1 MRQELTDLRKAMRNR
16 GIDACIIPTTDFHG
30 SEYVNDYFKFRRYVS
45 GFTGSAG
52 TLLVTEG
59 GAYLWTDGRYFI
71 QAAKELAGSGV
82 TLMKMNEPGVPT
94 IEEFLKENMAE
105 GQTLAFD
112 GRVVNDA
119 LGAGYEK
126 IMADKGGRI
135 VYDTDLAGE
144 VWKERPALKG
154 AAIYALPLSVTG
166 KTFEEKLGEIRQIL
180 SEKNADYYLIT
191 KLEETAWL
199 FNMRGDDVENTP
211 VFFSFTLVTPDGVN
225 LYVFKD
231 AIKDTPVPAGVQ
243 VKDYFEIYEDVKE
256 IPAGKSLLTNR
267 NDASY
272 ALINSLDSG
281 VRVID
286 EKSPAEILKAVKN
299 PAEIESTLHAHLE
312 DGAAM
317 VNFMYWLKTKA
328 LSEGPQTE
336 ITASDYLEGCR
347 KARKGFKDLSFTTI
361 SGYGPNAA
369 LCHYSA
375 KAGSESEIKPEGFLL
390 VDSGGQ
396 YEDGTT
402 DITRTFVMG
411 PITDKMKKYFT
422 LVLKSHIDLAMAEF
436 KPGTDGV
443 ALDTLCRKP
452 LKAEG
457 LDFNHGTGHGV
468 GHLLSVHEGPN
479 SISSR
484 GTTVIEPG
492 MITSDEPGVYIE
504 GEFGIRHEN
513 EILCVKK
520 PDGMLAFETI
530 TYCPFDRDGIDVSM
544 LTDEELE
551 WLNSYHKTVY
561 DKIGPMVDEEERSW
575 LKEATAEMQ

>member
-1 MRQELTDLRKAMRNR
+1 MRQELTDLRKAMKNR
-16 GIDACIIPTTDFHG
+16 GIDAYIIPTTDFHG

-82 TLMKMNEPGVPT
+82 ELMKMNEPGVPT

-112 GRVVNDA
+112 GRVVSDT

-135 VYDTDLAGE
+135 VYDTDLADE
-144 VWKERPALKG
+144 VWVERPALKG
-154 AAIYALPLSVTG
+154 SSIYALPLSVTG
-166 KTFEEKLGEIRQIL
+166 KTFEEKLDGIRQIL

-231 AIKDTPVPAGVQ
+231 AIKETPVPADVR
-243 VKDYFEIYEDVKE
+243 VKDYFEIYEDVKK
-256 IPAGKSLLTNR
+256 IPTGKSLLTNR

-272 ALINSLDSG
+272 ALIKSLDSG
-281 VRVID
+281 VRIID
-286 EKSPAEILKAVKN
+286 EKSPAETLKAVKN
-299 PAEIESTLHAHLE
+299 DTEIESTLHAHLE

-479 SISSR
+479 NISSR

-561 DKIGPMVDEEERSW
+561 DKIGLMVDEEVRSW

>member
-1 MRQELTDLRKAMRNR
+1 MRQELTDLRKAMKNR

-82 TLMKMNEPGVPT
+82 DLMKMNEPGVPT

-112 GRVVNDA
+112 GRVVSDT

-211 VFFSFTLVTPDGVN
+211 VFFSFTLVTPDDVN

-231 AIKDTPVPAGVQ
+231 AIEHAPVPAGVQ
-243 VKDYFEIYEDVKE
+243 VKDYFDIYEDVRE

-272 ALINSLDSG
+272 ALIKNLASG

-286 EKSPAEILKAVKN
+286 EKSPAETLKAVKN

-317 VNFMYWLKTKA
+317 VNFMYWLKTEA
-328 LSEGPQTE
+328 LNEGPQTE
-336 ITASDYLEGCR
+336 ITASDYLEDCR
-347 KARKGFKDLSFTTI
+347 RARKGFKDLSFTTI

-402 DITRTFVMG
+402 DITRTFVVG
-411 PITDKMKKYFT
+411 LITDKMKKYFT
-422 LVLKSHIDLAMAEF
+422 LVLKCHIDLAMAEF

-452 LKAEG
+452 LKAAG

-520 PDGMLAFETI
+520 PDGMLAFEAI
-530 TYCPFDRDGIDVSM
+530 TYCPFDRDGIDVSL
-544 LTDEELE
+544 LTGEELE

-561 DKIGPMVDEEERSW
+561 DKIGPMVDGEVRSW
-575 LKEATAEMQ
+575 LEEATAEIQ

>member
-1 MRQELTDLRKAMRNR
+1 MKQELIALREAMKKH
-16 GIDACIIPTTDFHG
+16 GIDAYIIPTTDFHG

-52 TLLVTEG
+52 TLLVTES

-82 TLMKMNEPGVPT
+82 DLMKMNESGVPT
-94 IEEFLKENMAE
+94 IEEFLRENISE

-112 GRVVNDA
+112 GRVVSDT

-135 VYDTDLAGE
+135 VYDRDLADE
-144 VWKERPALKG
+144 IWTDRPALKG

-166 KTFEEKLGEIRQIL
+166 KTFEEKLSEIRQIL
-180 SEKNADYYLIT
+180 SGKNADYYLIT

-199 FNMRGDDVENTP
+199 FNIRGDDVENTP
-211 VFFSFTLVTPDGVN
+211 VFFAFTLISKDSVK

-231 AIKDTPVPAGVQ
+231 ALDPAVVPGGVEIR
-243 VKDYFEIYEDVKE
+243 DYFEIYEDIKDV
-256 IPAGKSLLTNR
+256 PSGKSLLTNCV
-267 NDASY
+267 DASY
-272 ALINSLDSG
+272 ALIKSLNSG

-328 LSEGPQTE
+328 LKEGPQTE
-336 ITASDYLEGCR
+336 ITASDYLENCR
-347 KARKGFKDLSFTTI
+347 RARKGFKDLSFTTI

-375 KAGSESEIKPEGFLL
+375 KKGSESEIKPEGFLL

-422 LVLKSHIDLAMAEF
+422 LVLRSHIDLSMAQF

-443 ALDTLCRKP
+443 ALDAICRKP
-452 LKAEG
+452 MKDEG

-479 SISSR
+479 NISSR

-513 EILCVKK
+513 EILCVEK
-520 PDGMLAFETI
+520 PDGMLAFEPI
-530 TYCPFDRDGIDVSM
+530 TYCPFDRDGIDKSM
-544 LTDEELE
+544 LTEEELA
-551 WLNSYHKTVY
+551 WLNDYHKTVY
-561 DKIGPMVDEEERSW
+561 DKISPLVDEDVRKW
-575 LKEATAEMQ
+575 LKEATAEM

>member
-1 MRQELTDLRKAMRNR
+1 MRQELTDLRKAMKNR
-16 GIDACIIPTTDFHG
+16 GIDAYIIPTTDFHG

-82 TLMKMNEPGVPT
+82 ELMKMNEPGVPT

-112 GRVVNDA
+112 GRVVSDT

-135 VYDTDLAGE
+135 VYDTDLADE
-144 VWKERPALKG
+144 VWKGRPALKG

-211 VFFSFTLVTPDGVN
+211 VFFSFTMVTPDGVN

-231 AIKDTPVPAGVQ
+231 AIAHTQVPAGVR
-243 VKDYFEIYEDVKE
+243 VKDYFEIYKDVNK

-272 ALINSLDSG
+272 ALIKSLDSG

-286 EKSPAEILKAVKN
+286 EKSPAETLKAVKN

-328 LSEGPQTE
+328 LNEGPQTE

-347 KARKGFKDLSFTTI
+347 RARKGFKDLSFTTI

-411 PITDKMKKYFT
+411 HITDKMKKCFT
-422 LVLKSHIDLAMAEF
+422 LVLKSHTDLAMAEF

-544 LTDEELE
+544 LTDAELE

-561 DKIGPMVDEEERSW
+561 DKIGPMVDEEVRSW

>member
-1 MRQELTDLRKAMRNR
+1 MRQELTDLRKAMKNR

-71 QAAKELAGSGV
+71 QAAKELAGSGIE
-82 TLMKMNEPGVPT
+82 LMKMNEPGVPT

-105 GQTLAFD
+105 GETLAFD
-112 GRVVNDA
+112 GRVVSDT

-126 IMADKGGRI
+126 IMADKGGKI
-135 VYDTDLAGE
+135 VYDTNLADE

-166 KTFEEKLGEIRQIL
+166 KTFEEKLDEIQQIL

-243 VKDYFEIYEDVKE
+243 VKDYFEIYEDVKK

-272 ALINSLDSG
+272 ALIKSLDSG

-286 EKSPAEILKAVKN
+286 EKSPAETLKAVKN
-299 PAEIESTLHAHLE
+299 DTEIESTLHAHLE

-328 LSEGPQTE
+328 LNEGPQTE

-347 KARKGFKDLSFTTI
+347 RARKGFKDLSFTTI

-375 KAGSESEIKPEGFLL
+375 KAGSESDIKPEGFLL

-411 PITDKMKKYFT
+411 HITDKMKKYFT
-422 LVLKSHIDLAMAEF
+422 LVLKSHIDLAMGEF

-513 EILCVKK
+513 EILCVEK

-561 DKIGPMVDEEERSW
+561 DKIGPMVDEEVRSW

>member
-1 MRQELTDLRKAMRNR
+1 MRQELTDLRKAMKNR
-16 GIDACIIPTTDFHG
+16 GIDAYIIPTTDFHG

-82 TLMKMNEPGVPT
+82 ELMKMNEPGVPT

-112 GRVVNDA
+112 GRVVSDT

-135 VYDTDLAGE
+135 VYDTDLADE
-144 VWKERPALKG
+144 VWVERPALKG
-154 AAIYALPLSVTG
+154 SSIYALPLSVTG
-166 KTFEEKLGEIRQIL
+166 KTFEEKLDGIRQIL

-231 AIKDTPVPAGVQ
+231 ALKDTPVPDGVQ
-243 VKDYFEIYEDVKE
+243 VKDYFEIYEDVKK
-256 IPAGKSLLTNR
+256 IPTGKSLLTNR

-272 ALINSLDSG
+272 ALIKSLDSG

-286 EKSPAEILKAVKN
+286 EKSPAETLKAVKN

-328 LSEGPQTE
+328 LNEGPQTE
-336 ITASDYLEGCR
+336 ITASDYLESCR
-347 KARKGFKDLSFTTI
+347 RARKGFKDLSFTTI

-411 PITDKMKKYFT
+411 PITDKMKKYSLLWFSKATST
-422 LVLKSHIDLAMAEF
+422 L
-436 KPGTDGV
+436 PW
-443 ALDTLCRKP
+443 
-452 LKAEG
+452 
-457 LDFNHGTGHGV
+457 
-468 GHLLSVHEGPN
+468 PN
-479 SISSR
+479 SSR
-484 GTTVIEPG
+484 APTAWRWIPSAENLLKRKASTSTT
-492 MITSDEPGVYIE
+492 
-504 GEFGIRHEN
+504 
-513 EILCVKK
+513 
-520 PDGMLAFETI
+520 
-530 TYCPFDRDGIDVSM
+530 
-544 LTDEELE
+544 
-551 WLNSYHKTVY
+551 
-561 DKIGPMVDEEERSW
+561 ER
-575 LKEATAEMQ
+575 ATAWDTFSASTKALTA

>member
-1 MRQELTDLRKAMRNR
+1 MRQELTDLRKAMKNR

-52 TLLVTEG
+52 TLIVTED

-82 TLMKMNEPGVPT
+82 ELMKMNEPGVPT

-112 GRVVNDA
+112 GRVVSDT

-126 IMADKGGRI
+126 IMADKGGKI
-135 VYDTDLAGE
+135 VYDTDLADE

-199 FNMRGDDVENTP
+199 FNMRGDDVANTP
-211 VFFSFTLVTPDGVN
+211 VFFSFTMVTPDGVN

-231 AIKDTPVPAGVQ
+231 AIAHTQVPAGVR
-243 VKDYFEIYEDVKE
+243 VKDYFEIYEDVRD

-272 ALINSLDSG
+272 ALIKSLDSG
-281 VRVID
+281 VRVVD
-286 EKSPAEILKAVKN
+286 EKSPAETLKAVKN

-328 LSEGPQTE
+328 LNEGPQTE

-347 KARKGFKDLSFTTI
+347 KVRKGFKDLSFTTI

-402 DITRTFVMG
+402 DITRT
-411 PITDKMKKYFT
+411 DKMKKYFT
-422 LVLKSHIDLAMAEF
+422 LVLRSHIDLAMAEF

-452 LKAEG
+452 LKAVG

-544 LTDEELE
+544 LTEEELE

-561 DKIGPMVDEEERSW
+561 DKIGPMVDGEVRSW

>member
-1 MRQELTDLRKAMRNR
+1 MRQELTDLRKAMKNR

-135 VYDTDLAGE
+135 VYDTDLADE

-166 KTFEEKLGEIRQIL
+166 KTFEEKLSEIRQIL

-211 VFFSFTLVTPDGVN
+211 VFFSFTLVTPDGVS

-272 ALINSLDSG
+272 ALVKSLDSG

-286 EKSPAEILKAVKN
+286 EKSPAETLKAVKN

-513 EILCVKK
+513 EILCVKN

-530 TYCPFDRDGIDVSM
+530 TYCSFDRDGIDVSM

-561 DKIGPMVDEEERSW
+561 DKIGPMVDEEVRSW